1 VSEPDLA
8 AVARAII
15 DANLYMV
22 LGTADEAGNPW
33 VSPVYFAQSGFRE
46 FFWVSSPD
54 ATHSQNL
61 AGRPG
66 ISIVIFDSKTPIDTG
81 QAVYMSAD
89 AEEVSDQDGGPG
101 IEIFSRRSQQHGG
114 RPWSFADVTSPA
126 RLRLYRAT
134 ASAHYALDQGD
145 QRVPVNP

>member
-22 LGTADEAGNPW
+22 LGTADEAGGPW

-46 FFWVSSPD
+46 FFWVSSPN
-54 ATHSQNL
+54 ATHSRNL
-61 AGRPG
+61 AARPG
-66 ISIVIFDSKTPIDTG
+66 ISIVIFDSQTPIDTG
-81 QAVYMSAD
+81 QAVYISAH
-89 AEEVSDQDGGPG
+89 AEEVSEQDGGPG

-114 RPWSFADVTSPA
+114 RPWSLEDVKSPA

-134 ASAHYALDQGD
+134 ASAHYVLDERD
-145 QRVPVNP
+145 QRVPVNL